1 MIFVVIIFSPSSSNK
16 IIIHFLFNSK
26 FVFSVMD
33 EPNIEFAGYQAL
45 LRGQILYIQKKMP
58 DILRKPQKS
67 SFLVARGGKA
77 LVAGPLK
84 NTCISRQILN
94 FDICPDNRPGR
105 KSDQFLSYS
114 TLGKF

>member
-45 LRGQILYIQKKMP
+45 LRGQILYIQKK
-58 DILRKPQKS
+58 D
-67 SFLVARGGKA
+67 
-77 LVAGPLK
+77 AGYPREATK
-84 NTCISRQILN
+84 KFFFSG
-94 FDICPDNRPGR
+94 PGW
-105 KSDQFLSYS
+105 
-114 TLGKF
+114 